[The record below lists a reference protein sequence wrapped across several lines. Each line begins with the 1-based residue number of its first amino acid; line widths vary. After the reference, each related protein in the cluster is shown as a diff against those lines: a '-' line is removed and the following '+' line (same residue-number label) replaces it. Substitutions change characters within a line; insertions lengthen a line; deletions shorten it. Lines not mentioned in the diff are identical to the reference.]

1 MFNMNIISWMVS
13 SKSSLGLAGTEPAL
27 PKSKHV
33 FVKLVESTTSLI
45 IIIEKTKTMSPAS
58 ELSAVE
64 AKI

>member
-1 MFNMNIISWMVS
+1 MNIKSWMVS
-13 SKSSLGLAGTEPAL
+13 LKSSLGLAGTEPAL

-45 IIIEKTKTMSPAS
+45 IIIIEKTKTMSPAS
-58 ELSAVE
+58 ELSAVK

>member
-1 MFNMNIISWMVS
+1 MNILSWMVS
-13 SKSSLGLAGTEPAL
+13 LKSSLGLVGTEPAL

-45 IIIEKTKTMSPAS
+45 IIEKTKTMSPAS

>member
-1 MFNMNIISWMVS
+1 MVS

-45 IIIEKTKTMSPAS
+45 IIEKTKTMSPAS

>member
-1 MFNMNIISWMVS
+1 MNILSWMVS
-13 SKSSLGLAGTEPAL
+13 LKSSLGLAGTEPAL
-27 PKSKHV
+27 PKNDHI

-45 IIIEKTKTMSPAS
+45 ITIIEKTKTMSPAS